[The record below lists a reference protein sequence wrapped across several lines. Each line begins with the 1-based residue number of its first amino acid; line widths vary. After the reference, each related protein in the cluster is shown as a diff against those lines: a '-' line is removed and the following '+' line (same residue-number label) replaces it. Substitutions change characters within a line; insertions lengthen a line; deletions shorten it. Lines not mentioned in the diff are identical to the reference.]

1 MMGGGGAAHDRVA
14 IQTVIG
20 PVTAD
25 GFTSALAHEH
35 LFVDFLGPADPRY
48 QQVDWDEVRSV
59 CVDRLAPVRAAGV
72 DLLVD
77 CTCIGVG
84 RNVDLLREVS
94 SSTEIR
100 IACATGIYKALRPP
114 ELRDA
119 SVDELAALFVNE
131 LTVGIEGGGVRAG
144 FVKLATTED
153 GPTEDETLVHRAG
166 AMAAA
171 TARAAIVL
179 HSPRADV
186 AETVLRTLERDGFD
200 PARLVWAHAQ
210 ESMLEENLA
219 LAARGVTVSL
229 DAIGTSDDAEMLRRI
244 ERFAEAGR
252 QEQVLVSSDSS
263 LVVHPAELAYER
275 DIEHLHRTFLSEL
288 ERRLGAEIR
297 DVLTHRNVLRA
308 FGGARDEHARSSARP
323 TAEPARRR

>member
-1 MMGGGGAAHDRVA
+1 MAGEGSTTDPIA
-14 IQTVIG
+14 IETVSG
-20 PVTAD
+20 PVKAD

-48 QQVDWDEVRSV
+48 QQVDWDEVRST
-59 CVDRLAPVRAAGV
+59 CVDRLEPVRAAGV

-84 RNVDLLREVS
+84 RNVDLLRDVS
-94 SSTEIR
+94 SSTGIR

-119 SVDELAALFVNE
+119 SVDELAGLFVRE
-131 LTVGIEGGGVRAG
+131 LTVGIGDGAVRAG

-171 TARAAIVL
+171 ATGAAVVL
-179 HSPRADV
+179 HSPRADI
-186 AETVLRTLERDGFD
+186 AETVLRTLEREGFD

-210 ESMLEENLA
+210 ESTLEENLA

-229 DAIGTSDDAEMLRRI
+229 DAIGTSDDAQMLRRI
-244 ERFAEAGR
+244 ERLAGAGHHER
-252 QEQVLVSSDSS
+252 VVVSSDSS
-263 LVVHPAELAYER
+263 LVVHPAELGYER
-275 DIEHLHRTFLSEL
+275 DIEHLHRTFLPEL
-288 ERRLGAEIR
+288 ERQLGGEIR
-297 DVLTHRNVLRA
+297 DALTHRNVLRA
-308 FGGARDEHARSSARP
+308 FGVGRAEHARSSARSP
-323 TAEPARRR
+323 AEPARRR